1 MTELITQ
8 KFNSEDG
15 VRYMVKVIIAEDQSL
30 LVDLLRISL
39 SSDPGIDVIACTG
52 DGVSVIEMSKDL
64 TPDVILMDIDMP
76 GQDGIEA
83 TKVIK
88 SQNPNIKSLILT
100 VDDEETSFK
109 KALEA
114 GADGYVLKSIETDE
128 LISAIKCV
136 HGNMKVYCRCLSTTE
151 RVNATPVKI
160 DLDAGMIV
168 NIDDRMVHLD
178 QRDVQLLKMI
188 VEGQDVEKMAAVLEV
203 SPGTIRNQTTMLINK
218 LNVKDKTQLAVLAL
232 QNKLID

>member
-1 MTELITQ
+1 MQQPITQ

-30 LVDLLRISL
+30 LVDLLRMSL
-39 SSDPGIDVIACTG
+39 SNDPGIDVIACTG

-100 VDDEETSFK
+100 VDDEEASFRR
-109 KALEA
+109 ALEA

-136 HGNMKVYCRCLSTTE
+136 HGNMKVYCRSLDAYE
-151 RVNATPVKI
+151 HVNATPPKI
-160 DLDAGMIV
+160 DLDSGMVV
-168 NIDDRMVHLD
+168 NTDDRMVHLD

-232 QNKLID
+232 QRKLIE